1 MKKFIFILF
10 WYIISG
16 NIQAQNTEPQNIL
29 FDFDWR
35 FHKGGADGAQTI
47 GFDDSNWRQLDLP
60 HDWSIEDL
68 PGTNSPFNQ
77 DAISQVQGGF
87 TTGGTGWYRKTF
99 YTPENQKDKKF
110 ILQFEGVYMNSEIW
124 INEKLVGNHPN
135 GYTSFWF
142 DITPFI
148 NVGNE
153 NILAVKV
160 MNEGKNSR
168 WYSGSGIYR
177 HVWLSVLN
185 PIHIQQWSTNI
196 TTPEINSSQ
205 ATVNIQTKLINQSL
219 ASCNLNIVSKI
230 ISPEEKEISVFEEQ
244 RKMNKDSISAI
255 NLNFL
260 IDAPKLWS
268 TETPNLYTSIIEI
281 HNEGKLIDKIETK
294 FGIRSISVDAKNG
307 LLLNG
312 ESIKLKG
319 GCIHADNGPL
329 GAMSYDRAEERKI
342 ELLKASGF
350 NAIRCSHNPP
360 SPALLDAC
368 DRLGMLVIDEAFDTW
383 KEPKNAFDY
392 HLYFN
397 DWWKKDIESMIF
409 RDRNHPSIIIW
420 SIGNEILN
428 MQKKDVA
435 ATSKMLTD
443 YIYKIEPTRP
453 VTAAVNFVIDA
464 FDQFIEPLDI
474 AGYNYSRYC
483 YVSDHER
490 LPDRIMMSTESY
502 PLEAFDYWQD
512 VKDNPWLIGDF
523 VWTAFDYLGEA
534 GIGWVG
540 FPQVRDN
547 YPWTLAFT
555 GDVDICGWKRPQS
568 YYRDALW
575 KTNQLSVFVTPPTT
589 SFPLPLK
596 KWEWSKWEWHDVLA
610 DWTWPGFEKK
620 PFKVTAYSS
629 CDEVEL
635 FLNGESFG
643 RKTTNQDTRFIA
655 TWEVPYEAG
664 ILKVIGYNGK
674 KQVNAAELHS
684 AREATQIKL
693 SVDREQIL
701 ADRQDLTYVTI
712 EITDENGILNPKA
725 DNLLRF
731 EIDGPGTIVGVG
743 NANPVSTESYQ
754 SEKRKAWKGKC
765 LVIVKSASNPGKIQ
779 LKVTS
784 AGLRSNS
791 IEIGTFK

>member
-1 MKKFIFILF
+1 MF

-29 FDFDWR
+29 FNFDWR
-35 FHKGGADGAQTI
+35 FHKGGADGAQSI

-68 PGTNSPFNQ
+68 PETNSPFNQ

-99 YTPENQKDKKF
+99 YTPENQKDKIF
-110 ILQFEGVYMNSEIW
+110 RLQFEGVYMNSEIW
-124 INEKLVGNHPN
+124 INGKLVGKHPN

-142 DITPFI
+142 DITSFL
-148 NVGNE
+148 NFGNQ
-153 NILAVKV
+153 NLLAVKV

-205 ATVNIQTKLINQSL
+205 ATVNIQTKLINKSP

-230 ISPEEKEISVFEEQ
+230 ISPEEKEISVVEEQ
-244 RKMNKDSISAI
+244 RNMDKDSISAI

-260 IDAPKLWS
+260 IDAPQLWS
-268 TETPNLYTSIIEI
+268 TETPNLYTAIIEV
-281 HNEGKLIDKIETK
+281 HNESKLIDKIETK

-307 LLLNG
+307 LSLNG
-312 ESIKLKG
+312 KSIKLKG

-368 DRLGMLVIDEAFDTW
+368 DRLGMLVINEAFDTW

-443 YIYKIEPTRP
+443 YIHKIEPTRP

-474 AGYNYSRYC
+474 AGYNYSRYG

-555 GDVDICGWKRPQS
+555 GDIDICGWKRPQS

-575 KTNQLSVFVTPPTT
+575 KTNQLSVFVTPPTP

-596 KWEWSKWEWHDVLA
+596 KYEWSKWEWHDVLA

-620 PFKVTAYSS
+620 PFQVTAYSS

-674 KQVNAAELHS
+674 KQVNAAELNS
-684 AREATQIKL
+684 ARESTQIKL
-693 SVDREQIL
+693 SVDRDQIL
-701 ADRQDLTYVTI
+701 ADRQDLAYVTI
-712 EITDENGILNPKA
+712 EITDEKGILNPKA

-754 SEKRKAWKGKC
+754 SDKRKAWKGKC
-765 LVIVKSASNPGKIQ
+765 LVIVKSTSNPGKIQ

-784 AGLRSNS
+784 KGLRSDS
-791 IEIGTFK
+791 IEIGTLK

>member
-1 MKKFIFILF
+1 MF

-29 FDFDWR
+29 FNFDWR
-35 FHKGGADGAQTI
+35 FHKGGADGAQSI

-68 PGTNSPFNQ
+68 PETNSPFNQ

-99 YTPENQKDKKF
+99 YTPENQKDKIF
-110 ILQFEGVYMNSEIW
+110 RLQFEGVYMNSEIW
-124 INEKLVGNHPN
+124 INGKLVGKHPN

-142 DITPFI
+142 DITSFL
-148 NVGNE
+148 NFGNQ
-153 NILAVKV
+153 NLLAVKV

-205 ATVNIQTKLINQSL
+205 ATVNIQTKLINKSP

-230 ISPEEKEISVFEEQ
+230 ISPEEKEISVVEEQ
-244 RKMNKDSISAI
+244 RNMDKDSISAI

-260 IDAPKLWS
+260 IDAPQLWS
-268 TETPNLYTSIIEI
+268 TETPNLYTAIIEV
-281 HNEGKLIDKIETK
+281 HNESKLIDKIETK

-307 LLLNG
+307 LSLNG
-312 ESIKLKG
+312 KSIKLKG

-368 DRLGMLVIDEAFDTW
+368 DRLGMLVINEAFDTW

-443 YIYKIEPTRP
+443 YIHKIEPTRP

-474 AGYNYSRYC
+474 AGYNYSRYG

-555 GDVDICGWKRPQS
+555 GDIDICGWKRPQS

-575 KTNQLSVFVTPPTT
+575 KTNQLSVFVTPPTP
-589 SFPLPLK
+589 SFLLPLK
-596 KWEWSKWEWHDVLA
+596 KYEWSKWEWHDVLA

-620 PFKVTAYSS
+620 PFQVTAYSS

-674 KQVNAAELHS
+674 KQVNAAELNS
-684 AREATQIKL
+684 ARESTQIKL
-693 SVDREQIL
+693 SVDRDQIL
-701 ADRQDLTYVTI
+701 ADRQDLAYVTI
-712 EITDENGILNPKA
+712 EITDEKGILNPKA

-754 SEKRKAWKGKC
+754 SDKRKAWKGKC
-765 LVIVKSASNPGKIQ
+765 LVIVKSTSNPGKIQ

-784 AGLRSNS
+784 KGLRSDS
-791 IEIGTFK
+791 IEIGTLK

>member
-1 MKKFIFILF
+1 
-10 WYIISG
+10 
-16 NIQAQNTEPQNIL
+16 
-29 FDFDWR
+29 
-35 FHKGGADGAQTI
+35 
-47 GFDDSNWRQLDLP
+47 
-60 HDWSIEDL
+60 
-68 PGTNSPFNQ
+68 
-77 DAISQVQGGF
+77 
-87 TTGGTGWYRKTF
+87 
-99 YTPENQKDKKF
+99 
-110 ILQFEGVYMNSEIW
+110 
-124 INEKLVGNHPN
+124 
-135 GYTSFWF
+135 
-142 DITPFI
+142 
-148 NVGNE
+148 
-153 NILAVKV
+153 
-160 MNEGKNSR
+160 
-168 WYSGSGIYR
+168 
-177 HVWLSVLN
+177 
-185 PIHIQQWSTNI
+185 
-196 TTPEINSSQ
+196 
-205 ATVNIQTKLINQSL
+205 
-219 ASCNLNIVSKI
+219 
-230 ISPEEKEISVFEEQ
+230 
-244 RKMNKDSISAI
+244 
-255 NLNFL
+255 
-260 IDAPKLWS
+260 
-268 TETPNLYTSIIEI
+268 
-281 HNEGKLIDKIETK
+281 
-294 FGIRSISVDAKNG
+294 
-307 LLLNG
+307 
-312 ESIKLKG
+312 
-319 GCIHADNGPL
+319 
-329 GAMSYDRAEERKI
+329 
-342 ELLKASGF
+342 
-350 NAIRCSHNPP
+350 
-360 SPALLDAC
+360 
-368 DRLGMLVIDEAFDTW
+368 
-383 KEPKNAFDY
+383 
-392 HLYFN
+392 
-397 DWWKKDIESMIF
+397 
-409 RDRNHPSIIIW
+409 
-420 SIGNEILN
+420 
-428 MQKKDVA
+428 
-435 ATSKMLTD
+435 
-443 YIYKIEPTRP
+443 
-453 VTAAVNFVIDA
+453 
-464 FDQFIEPLDI
+464 
-474 AGYNYSRYC
+474 
-483 YVSDHER
+483 
-490 LPDRIMMSTESY
+490 MSTESY

>member
-10 WYIISG
+10 WYIIFG

-35 FHKGGADGAQTI
+35 FHKGGADGAQAI
-47 GFDDSNWRQLDLP
+47 EFDDSNWRQLDLP

-99 YTPENQKDKKF
+99 YTPETQKDKIF

-124 INEKLVGNHPN
+124 INGKLVGKHPN

-148 NVGNE
+148 NVGSE

-205 ATVNIQTKLINQSL
+205 ATVNIQTKLINQSP

-230 ISPEEKEISVFEEQ
+230 VSPEEKEISVVEEQ
-244 RKMNKDSISAI
+244 KNMNKDSISGI

-260 IDAPKLWS
+260 IDAPQLWS
-268 TETPNLYTSIIEI
+268 TETPNLYTAIIEVY
-281 HNEGKLIDKIETK
+281 NEGKLIDKIETK

-312 ESIKLKG
+312 KSVKLKG
-319 GCIHADNGPL
+319 GCIHSDNGPL

-342 ELLKASGF
+342 ELLQASGF

-368 DRLGMLVIDEAFDTW
+368 DRMGMLVIDEAFDTW

-443 YIYKIEPTRP
+443 YIHKIEPTRP
-453 VTAAVNFVIDA
+453 VTAAVNFVTAA

-474 AGYNYSRYC
+474 AGYNYSRYG

-555 GDVDICGWKRPQS
+555 GDIDICGWKRPQS

-596 KWEWSKWEWHDVLA
+596 KWEWSKWEWHDILA

-620 PFKVTAYSS
+620 PFQVTAYSS

-701 ADRQDLTYVTI
+701 ADRQDLAYVTI
-712 EITDENGILNPKA
+712 EITDEKGILNPKA

-743 NANPVSTESYQ
+743 NANPVSTESFQ
-754 SEKRKAWKGKC
+754 SDKRKAWKGKC
-765 LVIVKSASNPGKIQ
+765 LVIVKSTSNPGKIQ

-784 AGLRSNS
+784 VGLKSNN